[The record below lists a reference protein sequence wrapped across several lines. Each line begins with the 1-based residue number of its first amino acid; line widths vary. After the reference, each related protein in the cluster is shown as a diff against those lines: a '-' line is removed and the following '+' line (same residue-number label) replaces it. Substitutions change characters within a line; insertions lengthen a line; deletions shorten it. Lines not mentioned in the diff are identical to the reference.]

1 GVLSGVR
8 PSKIVHRWLDQGMSR
23 TQIEEGLQR
32 DYRLSPDKARRLVEV
47 ASRQRPWLLSGE
59 QAKRLVSVYIG
70 IPFCPSRCL
79 YCSFPSYP
87 LPSAGSLMDDFLR
100 ALGYEVRT
108 VGEALRR
115 QLLAVQTIYVGGGT
129 PTSLPVDRL
138 ARLLDQVNQHL
149 RHSGT
154 YELTVEG
161 GRPETLSEP
170 MLKALR
176 AAGVTRLSINPQT
189 LQDETLRTIGRH
201 HTAGEVIRAFWRA
214 REVGIPCLN
223 MDLILGLPGETM
235 AELEAT
241 LAEVARLEPDN
252 LTVHPLAIKRAS
264 RLKAETSAWT
274 LPHPR
279 QVVEMFAGAEKCAQ
293 ALGLYPYYLYRQK
306 NTLGNLENTGYARP
320 GYEGVY
326 NIQIIEERQTI
337 VGLGAG
343 AGSKWVDADT
353 GALSN
358 SYHPKEPAAYVARV
372 EELARRQVDKLF
384 GMG

>member
-1 GVLSGVR
+1 MN
-8 PSKIVHRWLDQGMSR
+8 Q
-23 TQIEEGLQR
+23 TQIEQSLQQE
-32 DYRLSPDKARRLVEV
+32 YCLSPDKARRLVEV
-47 ASRQRPWLLSGE
+47 AGRQRPWLLSGE

-87 LPSAGSLMDDFLR
+87 LTSAGSLVDDFLQ
-100 ALGYEVRT
+100 ALGYEIRT

-115 QLLAVQTIYVGGGT
+115 QRLAVQTIYVGGGT
-129 PTSLPVDRL
+129 PTSLPVNRL
-138 ARLLDQVNQHL
+138 AQLLDQVNQHL
-149 RHSGT
+149 RHPGT
-154 YELTVEG
+154 YEFTVEG

-170 MLKALR
+170 VLKALR

-189 LQDETLRTIGRH
+189 FQDKTLRTIGRH
-201 HTAGEVIRAFWRA
+201 HTAGEAIAAFWRA
-214 REVGIPCLN
+214 REAGIPCLN
-223 MDLILGLPGETM
+223 MDLILGLPGETL

-241 LAEVARLEPDN
+241 LAEVARLKPDN
-252 LTVHPLAIKRAS
+252 LTVHPLAVKRAS
-264 RLKAETSAWT
+264 RLKAEASAWT
-274 LPHPR
+274 LPHPQ
-279 QVVEMFAGAEKCAQ
+279 QVVEMFAAAEKCAE

-306 NTLGNLENTGYARP
+306 NTPGSLENTGYARP
-320 GYEGVY
+320 GYESVY

-343 AGSKWVDADT
+343 AGSKWVVAAT
-353 GALSN
+353 GALTN

-372 EELARRQVDKLF
+372 EQLTQRQVDKLS